1 MKLLRLISVL
11 LLAGLPAAEAAEA
24 PVLEKVVLVQRHGVR
39 SPTKPPSAYARYSS
53 AAWPDWPVAPGELT
67 PHGADNI
74 RQMAAW
80 LRGHYADLGLLPE
93 NGCPAGISVW
103 ADAADERTRDSGQG
117 FLDGGFPGC
126 GLTAAHG
133 PDGER
138 DPVFDGAALA
148 CKPDPEAARRAMAAA
163 TKALEPRRAE
173 IEQAGQVLSRILDT
187 PGGEA
192 LDLKTS
198 ASLAENLLLEYSQGM
213 DPAQVGW
220 GRASADD
227 IAKVMLLHNLSSAVT
242 RRTPYIASHNGAVLA
257 RMVLTALKEEGGT
270 LKLIDGHDTNLS
282 NLAGILG
289 VSWTLPGQPDE
300 TPPGGTLAFELW
312 RDKQGHRTVKLV
324 FFYQPLE
331 DMRAGAKKPLG
342 MVEAGAAAPLD
353 GFVKRVERAIPEECR
368 GG

>member
-1 MKLLRLISVL
+1 MRRSLIAVL
-11 LLAGLPAAEAAEA
+11 LLAGLPAAEAAET
-24 PVLEKVVLVQRHGVR
+24 PVLEKVVMVQRHGVR
-39 SPTKPPSAYARYSS
+39 SPTKPPAAYARYSS
-53 AAWPDWPVAPGELT
+53 EAWPDWPVAPGELT
-67 PHGADNI
+67 PHGAENI
-74 RQMAAW
+74 RLIAAW
-80 LRGHYADLGLLPE
+80 LRGHYADLGLMPAT
-93 NGCPAGISVW
+93 GCPAGISVW
-103 ADAADERTRDSGQG
+103 ADGADERTRDSGQA
-117 FLDGGFPGC
+117 FLDSGFPGC

-133 PDGER
+133 PDGQR
-138 DPVFDGAALA
+138 DPVFDGAELA
-148 CKPDPEAARRAMAAA
+148 CKPDPEAAHKAMAAA

-173 IEQAGQVLSRILDT
+173 IERAEQVLSGILQP

-198 ASLAENLLLEYSQGM
+198 ASLAENLLLEYSQGL

-257 RMVLTALKEEGGT
+257 RTVLAALQGDGT

-282 NLAGILG
+282 NLAGMLG

-312 RDKQGHRTVKLV
+312 RDKQGHRTVKLA

-331 DMRAGAKKPLG
+331 DMRVAAKKPLG
-342 MVEAGAAAPLD
+342 EVDVGAAMPLD
-353 GFVKRVERAIPEECR
+353 AFVKRVEKAIPAECR
-368 GG
+368 RV